1 MTDFN
6 TETNTEATAAET
18 TAAETTTE
26 AKATKEITTAKH
38 ARFLAEAARKRAEK
52 FRTQATEAD
61 ETAAK
66 YDELAAT
73 LPESNP
79 SSGGVKARPALEVGT
94 AVTFRFGRTTSTSKA
109 RILAGVVKARKDS
122 EDGKPEAYK
131 VVVGY
136 GFDEELFTVQPGAIL
151 LAGESAADNEA
162 DAALNA
168 AANTVEGL

>member
-6 TETNTEATAAET
+6 TATEAT
-18 TAAETTTE
+18 TE
-26 AKATKEITTAKH
+26 VKATKEVTTAKH

-52 FRTQATEAD
+52 FRTQAAEAD
-61 ETAAK
+61 EAAAK

-79 SSGGVKARPALEVGT
+79 STGGGKVRPVIEVGT
-94 AVTFRFGRTTSTSKA
+94 SVSFRYGRTTSTSKA
-109 RILAGVVKARKDS
+109 RILDGVVKARKDS

-131 VVVGY
+131 VAVGT
-136 GFDEELFTVQPGAIL
+136 GFDEELFTVQPGAIRL
-151 LAGESAADNEA
+151 YGESAEDNE
-162 DAALNA
+162 DNEDNEVYPALRA

>member
-6 TETNTEATAAET
+6 TTVDTS
-18 TAAETTTE
+18 AETTTN

-38 ARFLAEAARKRAEK
+38 ARFLAETARKRAAK
-52 FRTQATEAD
+52 FRTQADEAD
-61 ETAAK
+61 AAAAG

-79 SSGGVKARPALEVGT
+79 SSGGGKVRPVIELGT
-94 AVTFRFGRTTSTSKA
+94 SVSFRFGRTTSTSKA
-109 RILAGVVKARKDS
+109 RILDGVVKARKDG

-131 VVVGY
+131 IAVGS

-151 LAGESAADNEA
+151 LAGESAEDNEA

-168 AANTVEGL
+168 AANTTEGL

>member
-6 TETNTEATAAET
+6 TAD

-26 AKATKEITTAKH
+26 AKAAKEITTAKH
-38 ARFLAEAARKRAEK
+38 ARFLAEAARKRAAK
-52 FRTQATEAD
+52 LRTQADEAD
-61 ETAAK
+61 EVAAK

-79 SSGGVKARPALEVGT
+79 SSGGGGKARPVIEVGT
-94 AVTFRFGRTTSTSKA
+94 SVSFRFGRTTSTSKA
-109 RILAGVVKARKDS
+109 RILDGVVKARKDG

-131 VVVGY
+131 IAVGS
-136 GFDEELFTVQPGAIL
+136 GFDEELFTAQPGAIL
-151 LAGESAADNEA
+151 LAGESAEDNEA

-168 AANTVEGL
+168 ATNTTAGL

>member
-6 TETNTEATAAET
+6 TNAAAETNTEAKAAPV
-18 TAAETTTE
+18 
-26 AKATKEITTAKH
+26 ITTAKH

-52 FRTQATEAD
+52 FRTQAAD
-61 ETAAK
+61 ADAAAAS

-79 SSGGVKARPALEVGT
+79 SSGAAKARPVIEVGT
-94 AVTFRFGRTTSTSKA
+94 SVSFRFGRTTSTSKA
-109 RILAGVVKARKDS
+109 RVLEGVVKARKDGG
-122 EDGKPEAYK
+122 DGKPEAYRIA
-131 VVVGY
+131 VGS
-136 GFDEELFTVQPGAIL
+136 GFEEELVTVQPGAIL
-151 LAGESAADNEA
+151 LAGESAEENEA